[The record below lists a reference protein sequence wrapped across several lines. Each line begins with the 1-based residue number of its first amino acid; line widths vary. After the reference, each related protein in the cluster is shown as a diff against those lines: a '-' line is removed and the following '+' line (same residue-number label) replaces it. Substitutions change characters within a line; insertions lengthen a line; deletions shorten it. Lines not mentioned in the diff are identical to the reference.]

1 MADQAKS
8 SAQKA
13 KLSQA
18 ALTAAAGALIPHSGA
33 LPMEGRAAAQEVDL
47 EDLFSLRRPKNAWSG
62 ASSGLQSI
70 AKGAR
75 ACSCCGSRPP
85 SPPTWQASS
94 AAQPPSLQRPPSARS
109 RRAPS
114 ASSRDSEQVLP
125 RRATPTSRSPHP
137 RGPGL
142 ASAVILPVAGAAIGV
157 VQLGRCAQPLLACPS
172 LGAHLPSAAA

>member
-70 AKGAR
+70 AKGASGVLVLR
-75 ACSCCGSRPP
+75 LTAPLTSDVAGVVGGATALIAAPAIGAQQEGAVGFLKGLGAG
-85 SPPTWQASS
+85 TS
-94 AAQPPSLQRPPSARS
+94 AP
-109 RRAPS
+109 
-114 ASSRDSEQVLP
+114 
-125 RRATPTSRSPHP
+125 RATPTSRSPHP

-157 VQLGRCAQPLLACPS
+157 VQLGRCAQPLLRLS

>member
-1 MADQAKS
+1 MLDWMVVVRTYRDTLYDIRTSAASVPPRTMADEAKS

-18 ALTAAAGALIPHSGA
+18 ALSAAAGALIPHSGA

-75 ACSCCGSRPP
+75 
-85 SPPTWQASS
+85 
-94 AAQPPSLQRPPSARS
+94 
-109 RRAPS
+109 
-114 ASSRDSEQVLP
+114 
-125 RRATPTSRSPHP
+125 
-137 RGPGL
+137 
-142 ASAVILPVAGAAIGV
+142 
-157 VQLGRCAQPLLACPS
+157 
-172 LGAHLPSAAA
+172 